1 MPVRAKSR
9 AGPAESPGRS
19 VEPVGLADWHDGET
33 ESADLGGGATA
44 TWLPG
49 KVGHP
54 QPQRCFAAIQA
65 EEGTLG
71 SFLSRKREQ
80 GK

>member
-1 MPVRAKSR
+1 M
-9 AGPAESPGRS
+9 
-19 VEPVGLADWHDGET
+19 ADRHDWET
-33 ESADLGGGATA
+33 ESADLGGGARA

-54 QPQRCFAAIQA
+54 LPQRCFALNQA
-65 EEGTLG
+65 ALGVLG
-71 SFLSRKREQ
+71 SFTIGEYEG

>member
-9 AGPAESPGRS
+9 TGPAESLGHS

-54 QPQRCFAAIQA
+54 QPQRCFAANQA